1 MNNFTSIVEALLEE
15 SKEFFKGNKKDP
27 KDLST
32 FVNKRSQGAKKIQ
45 KMTENKG
52 GFSLLTAVHFK
63 AKEIPYKNCEK
74 HVGDEDSKFVKEK
87 ADECF
92 EKLKKWDKMSQR
104 EFQHVMGQLEAY
116 GEVYIRSVE
125 DKGK

>member
-1 MNNFTSIVEALLEE
+1 MNNFTFIVEALLEE